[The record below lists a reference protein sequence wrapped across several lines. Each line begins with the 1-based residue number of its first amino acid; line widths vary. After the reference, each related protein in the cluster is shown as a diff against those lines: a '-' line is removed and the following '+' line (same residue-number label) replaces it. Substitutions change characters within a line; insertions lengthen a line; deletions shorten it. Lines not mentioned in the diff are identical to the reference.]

1 MKKKNVIV
9 VTGAS
14 SGMGR
19 EFLKQIENKENVDEI
34 WAIARRSDRLVELK
48 EFVKTPIKALSLD
61 LSKEEDLDK
70 YKKELEKEN
79 VNVVVLANCAGF
91 GKFDHSMNID
101 TDVKLNM
108 IDLNVKAVVSI
119 IDFTL
124 PYMNKGSKIM
134 NIASCSAFQPVPYIN
149 TYAATKSFLLSYS
162 RGLNAELKFRG
173 IHVLAVCPFW
183 TKTEFFDR
191 AISKNKKEVV
201 IHYSVMYDASKV
213 MKKAIKDLYNNKKDI
228 SVYGFINNS
237 QMILTKL
244 LPHKIVMKVWMNQ
257 QKFDGSDKIR

>member
-1 MKKKNVIV
+1 MKKKNIIV

-19 EFLKQIENKENVDEI
+19 EFLKQIELKENVEEI
-34 WAIARRSDRLVELK
+34 WAIARRSDLLEELK
-48 EFVKTPIKALSLD
+48 QLVKTPIKVLSLD
-61 LSKEEDLDK
+61 LSMEEDLEK
-70 YKKELEKEN
+70 YKIELEKGN
-79 VNVVVLANCAGF
+79 VNVVVLGNCAGF
-91 GKFDHSMNID
+91 GKFEHSMNIE

-108 IDLNVKAVVSI
+108 IDLNVKSIVSM
-119 IDFTL
+119 IDYTL
-124 PYMNKGSKIM
+124 PYMNKGAKIM

-149 TYAATKSFLLSYS
+149 TYAATKSFVLSYS

-183 TKTEFFDR
+183 TKTEFFNR
-191 AISKNKKEVV
+191 AISNNQKEVV

-213 MKKAIKDLYNNKKDI
+213 MKKAIKDLYNNRKDV
-228 SVYGFINNS
+228 SVYGFVNNA

-244 LPHKIVMKVWMNQ
+244 LPHKIVMKIWMNQ